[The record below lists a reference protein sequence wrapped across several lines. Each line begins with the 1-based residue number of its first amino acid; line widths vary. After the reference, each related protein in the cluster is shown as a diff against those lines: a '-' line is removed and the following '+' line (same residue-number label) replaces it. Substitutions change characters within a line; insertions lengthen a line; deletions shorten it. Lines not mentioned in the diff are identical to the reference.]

1 MITEITEVK
10 HLIYSSESLSYRS
23 NDLKDE
29 IEARFPGEGVVQ
41 RHSPESLAYMLLPLR
56 SVKASKQMHAFI
68 YAENIDELNEVYEF
82 RDLLSGINIILI
94 LEKNDDESL
103 NKAAQIDPIMTTFID
118 EYPHTV
124 IRDLLKLHEEI
135 QEAA

>member
-1 MITEITEVK
+1 MTTEITEVK
-10 HLIYSSESLSYRS
+10 HLIYSSEALSYRS

-56 SVKASKQMHAFI
+56 SVQASKKMYAFI
-68 YAENIDELNEVYEF
+68 YAENVDELNEIYEF

-94 LEKNDDESL
+94 LEKNDEESL
-103 NKAAQIDPIMTTFID
+103 NKAAQIDPILTTFID

-124 IRDLLKLHEEI
+124 IQDLLGLHEEI